1 MTIHAL
7 TWYGMVRYLNNLNA
21 VIACPTSLLLKA
33 RKAQSDLA
41 KLDDTRT
48 SHLPQARY
56 NWILV
61 QVILLAGCYFNG
73 VHP

>member
-7 TWYGMVRYLNNLNA
+7 TWYGSVFKNPKRRHSWPHQPVVKSKESQEVRS
-21 VIACPTSLLLKA
+21 C
-33 RKAQSDLA
+33 
-41 KLDDTRT
+41 KLDNIRS

-61 QVILLAGCYFNG
+61 QVILLAGCHFNG